1 MNKHPVS
8 GLPGA
13 PVRRRLARLCALGL
27 ASAMALSLGGG
38 LVAEGAAAD
47 GARQGS
53 NLLADL
59 QFEPIRFRRPAVER
73 MALQHGALLIRAPE
87 NTLPFFTLSLQF
99 PNGTSA
105 EPIANAGLWSA
116 SLSLLDRGG
125 AGELSGEDRSRL
137 LGKLGGSLS
146 FSTDYEYWDV
156 TLRFLKQDYA
166 VAMQLLRAAL
176 LEPRLPED
184 ELADVKNA
192 LLAGIERRNDTP
204 DPIASRKLN
213 EILYPGLRRGYAL
226 SPEDVARLN
235 TGAIRAELQRRLSAR
250 GVIVTLAGDF
260 AGLPVEADLN
270 QLLSAFPAA
279 APPPAE
285 AAGYEALRRARR
297 ANDPYRGKIVVART
311 PASQAVIAIGGYL
324 PERNNAA
331 FFPLQTGNFALGGGS
346 FNSRFM
352 REIRAE
358 RGLAYYAY
366 SYNDFSREDGAFIAG
381 AGTRSQ
387 QAHET
392 LALMLQIIGDMRRGV
407 SAGEL
412 SLAQDSILN
421 GLAFQFDSPE
431 DVAANEAR
439 FTRLGLPENYIE
451 TFPASIRAVTSPQI
465 GQAAARYLNPDDL
478 YIVVA
483 GPDALAERLKAIRPV
498 VVVEPEEK
506 L

>member
-1 MNKHPVS
+1 MNNHINRKAAARRARRV
-8 GLPGA
+8 A
-13 PVRRRLARLCALGL
+13 PLVLVAVT
-27 ASAMALSLGGG
+27 LGGG
-38 LVAEGAAAD
+38 LALDARRESAAPGAN
-47 GARQGS
+47 GGS
-53 NLLADL
+53 SLLSDL

-73 MALQHGALLIRAPE
+73 VALQHGALLIRAPE

-105 EPIANAGLWSA
+105 EPIAHAGLWTA

-125 AGELSGEDRSRL
+125 AGELSGEERARL

-156 TLRFLKQDYA
+156 TLRFLKRDYA
-166 VAMQLLRAAL
+166 VAMQLLRTAL

-192 LLAGIERRNDTP
+192 LLAGIQRRNDTP
-204 DPIASRKLN
+204 DPIAGRKLN
-213 EILYPGLRRGYAL
+213 ELLYPGLRRGYSL
-226 SPEDVARLN
+226 SSEDVARLN

-250 GVIVTLAGDF
+250 DVIVTVAGDF
-260 AGLPVEADLN
+260 ADLPVEADLN
-270 QLLSAFPAA
+270 QLLAAFPAA

-285 AAGYEALRRARR
+285 PAGYEALRRARR
-297 ANDPYRGKIVVART
+297 ANDPYRGKIVLART

-324 PERNNAA
+324 PERKNDA
-331 FFPLQTGNFALGGGS
+331 FFPLQTGNYALGGGS

-366 SYNDFSREDGAFIAG
+366 SYNDFSRDDGAFIAG

-407 SAGEL
+407 SADEL

-451 TFPASIRAVTSPQI
+451 TFPAAIRAVQSVQI

-483 GPDALAERLKAIRPV
+483 GPDALAERLKSIRPV
-498 VVVEPEEK
+498 VVVEPEQA